1 MAHNE
6 IELLKVLLSLLDYER
21 NDIYLHIDAKAEGFE
36 ISELMECVKKS
47 KLFIVEPR
55 IDVKW
60 GNFSQIECEYRLL
73 ERATPQKYMYYHM
86 MSGVDLP
93 LKTQGEIH
101 QFFDENYGTE
111 YIQFESSE
119 LTNEEKDRVSKY
131 HFIAKRKNNIIE
143 KILYKVSLMLQ
154 LKIDRT
160 KKSPLEYRKGA
171 NWFSI
176 TDDLAQYVVK
186 NKKIIEKYFRYT
198 ICGDE
203 LFLQSLVYSSEY
215 RKNISENNFCDNYET
230 IKYVIDW
237 KRGNPYVF
245 RESDFEQLVSS
256 GQLFARKF
264 SWNLDKR
271 IVEKIKEYI
280 LLHTDENETTN

>member
-1 MAHNE
+1 
-6 IELLKVLLSLLDYER
+6 
-21 NDIYLHIDAKAEGFE
+21 
-36 ISELMECVKKS
+36 
-47 KLFIVEPR
+47 
-55 IDVKW
+55 
-60 GNFSQIECEYRLL
+60 
-73 ERATPQKYMYYHM
+73 M

-119 LTNEEKDRVSKY
+119 LTNEEKNRVSKY
-131 HFIAKRKNNIIE
+131 HFIAKRKKNIIE

-186 NKKIIEKYFRYT
+186 NKKIIQKYFRRNT
-198 ICGDE
+198 SFDE
-203 LFLQSLVYSSEY
+203 RS
-215 RKNISENNFCDNYET
+215 
-230 IKYVIDW
+230 
-237 KRGNPYVF
+237 F
-245 RESDFEQLVSS
+245 REALSS
-256 GQLFARKF
+256 RCLRRRYRRWRRSRWTHWSCAQSERSFARKPVCRGAAAGSSCRVSVVLSSSKKDAPSCIF
-264 SWNLDKR
+264 R
-271 IVEKIKEYI
+271 RF
-280 LLHTDENETTN
+280 

>member
-1 MAHNE
+1 
-6 IELLKVLLSLLDYER
+6 
-21 NDIYLHIDAKAEGFE
+21 
-36 ISELMECVKKS
+36 
-47 KLFIVEPR
+47 
-55 IDVKW
+55 
-60 GNFSQIECEYRLL
+60 
-73 ERATPQKYMYYHM
+73 
-86 MSGVDLP
+86 
-93 LKTQGEIH
+93 
-101 QFFDENYGTE
+101 
-111 YIQFESSE
+111 
-119 LTNEEKDRVSKY
+119 
-131 HFIAKRKNNIIE
+131 
-143 KILYKVSLMLQ
+143 MLQ